1 MILGTKISIIITVP
15 YYFSAHHHTRNQHDR
30 SNLNKLKIDVKQQQR
45 KSHQPARAIEVV
57 ENIDKKEYVDDD
69 IGSSHS
75 KNVYFDFEMQNDG
88 VHNDVDTQQR
98 SNSNTRLNELNQRR
112 MHGETLISGANSYTD
127 TPIKTIDSS
136 SAPLLSKATILN
148 EKLNKSIDEQHN
160 VKHNTNENSVD
171 TNYLQNNN
179 NNNNSINKN
188 KTHLQFVNEKRKSI
202 IEQQIE
208 AVASAVARREKGILK
223 SLLPSTTSLFSQ
235 MPADKSSKQNDTVIA
250 STSNHA
256 QKHNRIINNPI
267 ETNNN
272 FLAINTFNDE
282 LNDEQQQTNDELTDD
297 TFSFDSNYEQNISFD
312 GKSDNTNDV
321 MQPAIFRMEDI
332 DLDDLDETSRNNR
345 LNLMKGRDVVT
356 NFLQIVESQHLLGA
370 NCTAG
375 TALNLGEGVVD
386 RYAQDRFRVEA
397 EVAVN
402 RANMLT
408 R

>member
-1 MILGTKISIIITVP
+1 M
-15 YYFSAHHHTRNQHDR
+15 
-30 SNLNKLKIDVKQQQR
+30 
-45 KSHQPARAIEVV
+45 

-88 VHNDVDTQQR
+88 VHNDVDKQQQ
-98 SNSNTRLNELNQRR
+98 SNSNTRLYELNQRQ

-127 TPIKTIDSS
+127 TPIKTIDLSS
-136 SAPLLSKATILN
+136 LPSLSKATILN
-148 EKLNKSIDEQHN
+148 EKLNKTIDEQHN

-171 TNYLQNNN
+171 PNYLQNNN